1 MPLSRILLNYL
12 LLHSLTEIEG
22 NALML
27 PLRHRLALNYCHNRV
42 LLGFGSRALLFRVF
56 TH

>member
-1 MPLSRILLNYL
+1 MPLSKILLNYL

-27 PLRHRLALNYCHNRV
+27 PLRDKLILNYCHNRV
-42 LLGFGSRALLFRVF
+42 LLGFGSRALRFRVF
-56 TH
+56 TR